1 MLLLLSLVKE
11 DNSRISA
18 TNKKDL
24 GIIMLAMQT
33 QERFKKLKKNKI
45 LEKFLYIIFIK
56 SSKNPGNSLESTS
69 LLPLLLMKENSNN
82 AELLIFMEVSRQ
94 RNRQLCRPKTLI
106 SAIMG
111 SGMKNINL

>member
-33 QERFKKLKKNKI
+33 QERFKKLKKTKFWKNSYILFLFKLLNLKRI
-45 LEKFLYIIFIK
+45 LE
-56 SSKNPGNSLESTS
+56 TH
-69 LLPLLLMKENSNN
+69 
-82 AELLIFMEVSRQ
+82 
-94 RNRQLCRPKTLI
+94 
-106 SAIMG
+106 
-111 SGMKNINL
+111 